1 MKDLLVTSAYP
12 RSGQT
17 FLNFSLKYLY
27 YTDAVNLNLHT
38 VKPLINL
45 KRPIVSVRNPLDC
58 ISSWSNY
65 GILANQKKDLIGDVK
80 FYIRFYN
87 AVLDNKNKLVIL
99 EFEKFTVDG
108 NYIVNKIKDAFDID
122 PINVWNL
129 DAIKNSMLENG
140 KDINLPV
147 DNYDNINRLK
157 QELQTMPEFQ
167 ECVKLYATLK
177 L

>member
-1 MKDLLVTSAYP
+1 MKELLVTSAYP

-17 FLNFSLKYLY
+17 FLNYALKYLY
-27 YTDAVNLNLHT
+27 YTDIVNLNLHT
-38 VKPLINL
+38 VKSLINL

-65 GILANQKKDLIGDVK
+65 ASLANQKKDLIGDVK
-80 FYIRFYN
+80 FYIRFHN
-87 AVLDNKNKLVIL
+87 AVLDNKDKSVVL

-108 NYIVNKIKDAFDID
+108 NYLITKIKDAFNID
-122 PINVWNL
+122 PINAWDL

-140 KDINLPV
+140 RNMNLPV

-167 ECVKLYATLK
+167 ECVEIYNTLK

>member
-17 FLNFSLKYLY
+17 FLNYSLKYLY
-27 YTDAVNLNLHT
+27 YTDTVNLNLHT
-38 VKPLINL
+38 VKPLVNL

-65 GILANQKKDLIGDVK
+65 ASLANQKKDLIGDIK
-80 FYIRFYN
+80 FYIRFHN
-87 AVLDNKNKLVIL
+87 AVLDNKDKSVIL

-108 NYIVNKIKDAFDID
+108 NYLVTKIKDAFDID
-122 PINVWNL
+122 PIKVWNL

-140 KDINLPV
+140 RDLNLPV
-147 DNYDNINRLK
+147 NNYDNINKLK
-157 QELQTMPEFQ
+157 QELESMPEFQ
-167 ECVKLYATLK
+167 ECVELYDTLRV
-177 L
+177 